1 MTDAEMIGRM
11 HQQAHQIAAVVQEFR
26 AAGVTAPL
34 GHLSPVGSRYLTSG
48 GWFSVPSDP
57 GPAVH
62 FELLLR
68 TGDIRLY
75 TLAEYGSFNFQAS
88 TARGAVEL
96 ARENSTVAEWLGIKP
111 ATKPSVVETGGELYE
126 TARP

>member
-11 HQQAHQIAAVVQEFR
+11 HQQAHQLAAVVQEFR

-34 GHLSPVGSRYLTSG
+34 GILSPVGSQYLTSG
-48 GWFSVPSDP
+48 GWFTVQSDP

-62 FELLLR
+62 FEILGM
-68 TGDIRLY
+68 GDIRLY
-75 TLAEYGSFNFQAS
+75 TLAEYGGFSFQAS

-96 ARENSTVAEWLGIKP
+96 ARENETVAAWLGIKP
-111 ATKPSVVETGGELYE
+111 
-126 TARP
+126 

>member
-1 MTDAEMIGRM
+1 MTDTEIIGRM
-11 HQQAHQIAAVVQEFR
+11 HQQAHQLAAVVQEFR

-62 FELLLR
+62 CELLR
-68 TGDIRLY
+68 MGDIRLH
-75 TLAEYGSFNFQAS
+75 TLDEYGGFSFQAS

-96 ARENSTVAEWLGIKP
+96 ARENSTVAAWLGIKP
-111 ATKPSVVETGGELYE
+111 ATKAAVIETGGELYE
-126 TARP
+126 TAKP